1 MVPLRLLLFAI
12 TANPWSTAALQ
23 LAGSRIALAQRV
35 ASDATLRSLLSQGG
49 VPSSA
54 IAAACTARMREL
66 IGDDP
71 EIIAGIIMNPA
82 GAPLCSS
89 GNLSTPMPPT
99 PTLIMVPE
107 VQVVAP
113 VYDRRVG
120 AHVLAIRVPIR
131 WTSGKHGRLELRLR
145 FRPEKASL
153 GTSRERVEGI

>member
-1 MVPLRLLLFAI
+1 MVPLRLLLLAI
-12 TANPWSTAALQ
+12 TASPWSTAALQ

-35 ASDATLRSLLSQGG
+35 ASDAALRGLLSQGG
-49 VPSSA
+49 MPSTA
-54 IAAACTARMREL
+54 VAAACAARMREL

-71 EIIAGIIMNPA
+71 EVIAGIITDPA
-82 GAPLCSS
+82 GSTICSS
-89 GNLSTPMPPT
+89 SNLGTPMPPT

-131 WTSGKHGRLELRLR
+131 WASGKYGRLELRLR
-145 FRPEKASL
+145 FRPEKA
-153 GTSRERVEGI
+153 